1 MSLVVAE
8 STDDGPRIVS
18 DTRVT
23 LPETEAGRPS
33 FRRDTLKAIVLSR
46 EAVVCFAGDVIR
58 GLRSVREAAVALA
71 SGEPPDSLVHILF
84 ESIQDTSKEVEFVVA
99 LLNNPWQLARV
110 DENGPELELYSTWI
124 GDQLAFEAFQH
135 RRHEPD
141 DPLRAQ
147 VIRGLPQPTTTM
159 VVLGE
164 AMEAVIRDPSV
175 KSVDGSRRGRF
186 HVPCIC
192 FHACGPRLHHGSR
205 DLDRRDG
212 PPSVRGWL
220 RRFHRGAPSPRN
232 CRSRAILP
240 VGAARHV
247 VPPAAV

>member
-46 EAVVCFAGDVIR
+46 EAVVCFAGDVDR

-99 LLNNPWQLARV
+99 LLNNPGNW
-110 DENGPELELYSTWI
+110 PESMRTGQSWSCTPRGSVI
-124 GDQLAFEAFQH
+124 NWPSRPSSIVATNPTI
-135 RRHEPD
+135 RSEP
-141 DPLRAQ
+141 
-147 VIRGLPQPTTTM
+147 
-159 VVLGE
+159 
-164 AMEAVIRDPSV
+164 
-175 KSVDGSRRGRF
+175 
-186 HVPCIC
+186 
-192 FHACGPRLHHGSR
+192 
-205 DLDRRDG
+205 
-212 PPSVRGWL
+212 
-220 RRFHRGAPSPRN
+220 
-232 CRSRAILP
+232 RS
-240 VGAARHV
+240 
-247 VPPAAV
+247 